1 MLKLRCYWWKASN
14 LDLKCLRLSEIHENQ
29 WKYLSKYCSP
39 GRISHWSP
47 PRTQCELPTKA
58 AWFVAYAWRPLLNGG
73 LNKRKALGTP
83 PRAHIVARSF
93 CIIARGGA
101 PLALSAIHQAYA
113 LCAQLFGLAVVCAR
127 GSYETA
133 VPLARQMNNKC
144 HKLHS
149 SMYTYVPVAI
159 PPLSIPLSMPVCI
172 WLSPLTMG

>member
-1 MLKLRCYWWKASN
+1 MKINGNTFLNIVPLGAFRVA
-14 LDLKCLRLSEIHENQ
+14 H
-29 WKYLSKYCSP
+29 
-39 GRISHWSP
+39 P
-47 PRTQCELPTKA
+47 PALIA
-58 AWFVAYAWRPLLNGG
+58 HAWRPLLNGG

-83 PRAHIVARSF
+83 PTAHIVARSF

-113 LCAQLFGLAVVCAR
+113 LCAQLFGLTVVCAR

-149 SMYTYVPVAI
+149 SMYTYVPVAL
-159 PPLSIPLSMPVCI
+159 PTLSIPLYVPVCI
-172 WLSPLTMG
+172 WLPLLGLASP